1 MLMTESHGLMQ
12 LSFHVEC
19 VSHSMAHTT
28 VSMLKK
34 KSEILGRAF
43 SNGKTFSKL
52 AKKKHEVFSDVRLL
66 LLPYKNA

>member
-34 KSEILGRAF
+34 KSEIRGRAF

-52 AKKKHEVFSDVRLL
+52 ARNYEVSSDVRLL
-66 LLPYKNA
+66 QLPYKNA